1 MALSDTELRAAG
13 LSGNKARALKDLA
26 EKTVRGELGLRSIG
40 RLADDEVTRRLTTVW
55 GIGEWTTQMFLIFKL
70 GRLDVMPGGDLG
82 VQEGLRVLDGL
93 DERPTP
99 EFLMTRSEVW
109 RPLRSVA
116 AWFLWRLTD
125 KR

>member
-1 MALSDTELRAAG
+1 MSNL
-13 LSGNKARALKDLA
+13 
-26 EKTVRGELGLRSIG
+26 VRNSPRSV
-40 RLADDEVTRRLTTVW
+40 DDEVTRRLTTVW

>member
-1 MALSDTELRAAG
+1 MAAATILRSCQESGAGAPLPCARSTYWRLSDKELRGAG

-82 VQEGLRVLDGL
+82 DSGGSSGPGRA
-93 DERPTP
+93 R
-99 EFLMTRSEVW
+99 
-109 RPLRSVA
+109 
-116 AWFLWRLTD
+116 
-125 KR
+125 